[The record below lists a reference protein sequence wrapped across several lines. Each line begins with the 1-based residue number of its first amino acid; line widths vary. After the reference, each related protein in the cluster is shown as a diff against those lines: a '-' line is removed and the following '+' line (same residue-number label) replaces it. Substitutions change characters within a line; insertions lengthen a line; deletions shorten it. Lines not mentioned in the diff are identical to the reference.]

1 MTIILILQE
10 VKQFKRDE
18 TEEVVDLF
26 LDANHIP
33 NNLSSCKYKSSFIKN
48 RNGIKV
54 AAPLKY

>member
-1 MTIILILQE
+1 MIIILILQE

-18 TEEVVDLF
+18 TEDVDLF

-33 NNLSSCKYKSSFIKN
+33 NNSSLCKYKSSFIKS